1 MTNSP
6 SQDQRTAIAD
16 IVTAVH
22 DGRQWRVSVLLERF
36 VSEADL
42 PSLMALRQAL
52 ANDVARQ
59 HPC

>member
-1 MTNSP
+1 MS
-6 SQDQRTAIAD
+6 
-16 IVTAVH
+16 AVH
-22 DGRQWRVSVLLERF
+22 DGRQWRVSILLDRF
-36 VSEADL
+36 VPEADL